1 MSDAVP
7 VQLTPRCKAEQN
19 VLAMVELMLKECL
32 KEGGSGPVEEML
44 LVMRLNRRK
53 SLLKVYVMCIKS
65 TLARMEREIRAANY

>member
-1 MSDAVP
+1 
-7 VQLTPRCKAEQN
+7 
-19 VLAMVELMLKECL
+19 
-32 KEGGSGPVEEML
+32 L